1 MPARSPICGSGCNA
15 MAGPVLGRMIRS
27 ARLDPDRRLVVAAQ
41 ADPARFEALY
51 RKYVAQVYSFALY
64 ELRDRHEAEDV
75 TERTFM
81 LALSGLS
88 SFEERADPADGDA
101 STFRIW
107 LFRIARNAVA
117 NQKRSARRR
126 PVAPLEAAAGLADP
140 FDVSHAAAV
149 RDEARVAWEAV
160 GRLPDD
166 RRRAI
171 VLRFVEEMSAAEIAG
186 VLGRTEG
193 AVRVLLHRALR
204 SVAADLRRID
214 AAARDDAAGRD
225 DGREAT
231 AREAAARE
239 AAAREAAARDAD
251 ARDADARDAG
261 RGRPEGSR

>member
-1 MPARSPICGSGCNA
+1 

-231 AREAAARE
+231 AREAT
-239 AAAREAAARDAD
+239 ARDAD

>member
-1 MPARSPICGSGCNA
+1 MRARSPICGSGCNA
-15 MAGPVLGRMIRS
+15 MTGPVFGMMIRV

-64 ELRDRHEAEDV
+64 ELRDHHEAEDV

-231 AREAAARE
+231 AREAAARD
-239 AAAREAAARDAD
+239 ADARDAD

>member
-1 MPARSPICGSGCNA
+1 
-15 MAGPVLGRMIRS
+15 MAGVSLAGLGS
-27 ARLDPDRRLVVAAQ
+27 AAFCAQ

-225 DGREAT
+225 DGREA
-231 AREAAARE
+231 AARE
-239 AAAREAAARDAD
+239 AAARDADARDAD

>member
-1 MPARSPICGSGCNA
+1 
-15 MAGPVLGRMIRS
+15 MAGPVFGRMGRRGGDRTGGAGATS
-27 ARLDPDRRLVVAAQ
+27 PAAVAAERTVRVARLDPDRRLVVAAQ

-64 ELRDRHEAEDV
+64 ELRDHHEAEDV

-117 NQKRSARRR
+117 NHKRSARRR

-140 FDVSHAAAV
+140 FDVSHAAAG
-149 RDEARVAWEAV
+149 RDEARAAWEAV

-214 AAARDDAAGRD
+214 AARD
-225 DGREAT
+225 DGRNTRDAD
-231 AREAAARE
+231 
-239 AAAREAAARDAD
+239 ARDAD
-251 ARDADARDAG
+251 ARDADARDDG